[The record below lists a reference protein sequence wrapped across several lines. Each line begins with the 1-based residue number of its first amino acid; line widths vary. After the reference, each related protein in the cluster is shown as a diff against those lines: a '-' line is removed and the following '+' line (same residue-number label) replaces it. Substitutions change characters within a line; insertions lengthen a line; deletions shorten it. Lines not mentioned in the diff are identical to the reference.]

1 MLGEVDVIVVGLG
14 AAGGVVASELA
25 KSGARV
31 VGLEK
36 GALYK
41 PADFLSKFDEIRYYC
56 RSAIVPRMATD
67 PITWRPDERS
77 EARVLPW
84 AANSL
89 GLGDPFQIPP
99 SIGAGGGTI
108 HWGAASFRFGE
119 ADFRMHSAIKQ
130 RFGASALPDGHTMID
145 WPIAY
150 SDLEPHYDRVEWE
163 LGCGGVAG
171 NINGTLVESGNP
183 FEAPRSRGYPM
194 PPLDRHATDQTFIAA
209 CRRLGLHP
217 FPPPAAIATIPY
229 KGRPACTNCGFC
241 HGYPCHTGS
250 KVTTRELVEEAA
262 RTTGNLEVRAH
273 ARVFRIDRDPDGRVA
288 GVAYFTSDGAIVE
301 LKAPT
306 VVLAAYG
313 FENVRLLLASG
324 INANGEVGRNLML
337 HNYGW
342 FTGLMP
348 DETNPFMG
356 SLQCGSVVDDY
367 ASERI
372 PDNDKGVLWGSPI
385 NSWTGDMQ
393 PIEVIHGLP
402 PDVPK
407 WGAAFRDWLADN
419 YRRLTRLYSQ
429 HSSIPSRAAYCDL
442 DPVVKDPFGQPA
454 LRITHDW
461 ADHDR
466 RAALYFFEI
475 KRRIAREM
483 GMTRWWEDSPT
494 PAYHVTVHDAG
505 MHRMGKDPR
514 TSVTSPTGELHE
526 CPGLYAC
533 GAGQFPTLPA
543 YNPTETI
550 FALAYLTAQHIAGRP
565 SASAGLAASP
575 ARAPRDTIG

>member
-1 MLGEVDVIVVGLG
+1 MSLLLGWAPLEELI
-14 AAGGVVASELA
+14 ASELA
-25 KSGARV
+25 KTGARV

-36 GALYK
+36 GIFYK
-41 PADFLSKFDEIRYYC
+41 QADFISKFDEIRYYC
-56 RSAIVPRMATD
+56 RSAIMPRMATD
-67 PITWRPDERS
+67 PMTWRPNEQT

-84 AANSL
+84 ASNSL

-99 SIGAGGGTI
+99 SIGTGGGTI
-108 HWGAASFRFGE
+108 HWGAASFRFRE
-119 ADFRMHSAIKQ
+119 ADFRMRSAIKE
-130 RFGASALPDGHTMID
+130 RFGASALPDGHTMTD

-150 SDLEPHYDRVEWE
+150 RDLESYYDRAEWE
-163 LGCGGVAG
+163 LGCAGVAG
-171 NINGTLVESGNP
+171 NIGGELVEGGNP
-183 FEAPRSRGYPM
+183 FEAPRARGYPM
-194 PPLDRHATDQTFIAA
+194 PPLQRHSTDQVFVAA

-217 FPPPAAIATIPY
+217 FPTPAAIATVPY
-229 KGRPACTNCGFC
+229 KGRPACTNCGYC

-250 KVTTRELVEEAA
+250 KITTHELVEATA
-262 RTTGNLEVRAH
+262 RETGNLEVRPN
-273 ARVFRIDRDPDGRVA
+273 ARVFRVDRGRDGRVE
-288 GVAYFTSDGAIVE
+288 GVAYFGSGGGGVE
-301 LKAPT
+301 VKAPV

-313 FENVRLLLASG
+313 FENARLLLASG
-324 INANGEVGRNLML
+324 INRNGQVGMNLML

-348 DETNPFMG
+348 EETNPFMG

-367 ASERI
+367 SSERI
-372 PDNDKGVLWGSPI
+372 PDNDEGVLWGSPI
-385 NSWTGDMQ
+385 NTWTGDMQ

-402 PDVPK
+402 PEVPK
-407 WGAAFRDWLADN
+407 WGAGLKDWLTHN

-442 DPVVKDPFGQPA
+442 DPVVKDRFGQPA

-466 RAALYFFEI
+466 RAALYFFDI

-483 GMTRWWEDSPT
+483 GMTKWWEDSPT

-505 MHRMGKDPR
+505 LHRMGEDPER
-514 TSVTSPTGELHE
+514 SVTSPTGELHE
-526 CPGLYAC
+526 CPGLFAC

-550 FALAYLTAQHIAGRP
+550 FALAYLTAEEI
-565 SASAGLAASP
+565 LAKA
-575 ARAPRDTIG
+575 